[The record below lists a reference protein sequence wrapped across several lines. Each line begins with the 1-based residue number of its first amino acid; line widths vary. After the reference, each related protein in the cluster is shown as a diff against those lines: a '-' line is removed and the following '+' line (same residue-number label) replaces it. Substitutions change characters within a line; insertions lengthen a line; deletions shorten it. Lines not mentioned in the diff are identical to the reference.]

1 MRKSILFGLSL
12 WIGIAVTAITPAAAV
27 AQEGDLRFEKT
38 VSWQTGKL
46 IEINA
51 LVGPVKIGKLE
62 FTNEGK
68 GGGSIASRFKPGGGA
83 SDTQTVLRASFD
95 GQSPKEDEWVVE
107 FTLEFLDS
115 KGKLIDRATG
125 KESWEGEAKTAR
137 IDHPILE
144 YVVPMIDKV
153 RIRLE
158 ARLD

>member
-1 MRKSILFGLSL
+1 MRKLMILGLFL
-12 WIGIAVTAITPAAAV
+12 CIGLAGAAA

-38 VSWQTGKL
+38 VSWQPGKL
-46 IEINA
+46 IDVNA
-51 LVGPVKIGKLE
+51 LVGPVKIGKVE
-62 FTNEGK
+62 FSNQGK

-95 GQSPKEDEWVVE
+95 GQNPKEDEWVVE

>member
-1 MRKSILFGLSL
+1 MRKLMILGLFL
-12 WIGIAVTAITPAAAV
+12 WIGLAGVTAAA

-51 LVGPVKIGKLE
+51 LVGPVKIGKVEL
-62 FTNEGK
+62 TNEGK
-68 GGGSIASRFKPGGGA
+68 GGGSISSRFRTGGGP
-83 SDTQTVLRASFD
+83 SDTETLLRASFD
-95 GQSPKEDEWVVE
+95 GQNPKEDEWVVE

-115 KGKLIDRATG
+115 KGRVIDRG
-125 KESWEGEAKTAR
+125 KGQDSWEGEAKTAKVE
-137 IDHPILE
+137 HAILE

-153 RIRLE
+153 RIKLE